1 MSIVVSNTTYA
12 SDTWKSPTKSIQQ
25 LEVFQQRCL
34 RNIMNI
40 KWQDRVTN
48 KEVLPLA
55 GMLPLSK
62 LMADRKVQLMGHTVR
77 LPSKR
82 PARKALEWI
91 PDGRRRPRGRPKKTW
106 RSTVTEDLQ
115 ERGTNWFQALR
126 NAGNHRNWR
135 PIAALR
141 LEDPGNQVTY
151 YLILQTHTNTH
162 THTHTHKQTHTHT
175 KIYIND

>member
-1 MSIVVSNTTYA
+1 MSSVHPTRSLNFQIDSVFKQLQPVWSSKSFTIKTKILCPSVMSIVVSNTTYA

-62 LMADRKVQLMGHTVR
+62 LIADRKVQLMGHTVR
-77 LPSKR
+77 LPR
-82 PARKALEWI
+82 
-91 PDGRRRPRGRPKKTW
+91 KKTCKK
-106 RSTVTEDLQ
+106 ST
-115 ERGTNWFQALR
+115 RM
-126 NAGNHRNWR
+126 
-135 PIAALR
+135 
-141 LEDPGNQVTY
+141 DPRW
-151 YLILQTHTNTH
+151 
-162 THTHTHKQTHTHT
+162 
-175 KIYIND
+175 